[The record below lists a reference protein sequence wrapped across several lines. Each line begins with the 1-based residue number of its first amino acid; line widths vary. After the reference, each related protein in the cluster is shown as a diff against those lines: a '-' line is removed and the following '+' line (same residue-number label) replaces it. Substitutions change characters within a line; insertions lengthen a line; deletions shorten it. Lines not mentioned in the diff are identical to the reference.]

1 MYDICHPSYYHLC
14 KLGCNDPVKTSTA
27 FYVYIELCEVKRFW
41 DVKYKYKEELDLFY
55 LEVRKREHSSLE
67 IYIPWPTKYNI
78 SIDKIEKMQQALQN
92 ERLTLVFKSED
103 SSSVQ
108 YTISAGLVKPAAPE
122 ATKQLKEREEK
133 KYNLETEIRRNTSN
147 LYELAKTIV
156 HETKDQNSN
165 SDSGTVVES
174 SNTDSS
180 LVEIL

>member
-41 DVKYKYKEELDLFY
+41 DVKYKYKDELDLFY
-55 LEVRKREHSSLE
+55 LEVRKRENSPLE

-92 ERLTLVFKSED
+92 ERLIFVFKSED
-103 SSSVQ
+103 SSSVL
-108 YTISAGLVKPAAPE
+108 YTISAGLVKPATPE
-122 ATKQLKEREEK
+122 ATKELKEREEK
-133 KYNLETEIRRNTSN
+133 KCNLETEIRRNTSH

-156 HETKDQNSN
+156 HETKDQKSN
-165 SDSGTVVES
+165 SGPTAAVES

-180 LVEIL
+180 LEIL